1 MDHLIRPCLTVLSLA
16 SLMRHSRARMA
27 AAECVNV
34 HSGGNCHFTRFS
46 IEPYGTKVSYII
58 VKKAAF
64 IADGDSAERVSL
76 GAC

>member
-1 MDHLIRPCLTVLSLA
+1 
-16 SLMRHSRARMA
+16 MA

-46 IEPYGTKVSYII
+46 IEPHGTKVSYII